1 MTIRAF
7 RQAERFAQQSET
19 YLRNYI
25 RASYA
30 SLAASQWLNFR
41 LQMISVLMITTVGL
55 TAVIQHVYSTAN
67 ASLIGLALSYIL
79 SVTGLLNGLIGS
91 FTETEKEM
99 VSVERA
105 HQFQNLDSEN
115 WTGIREKEE
124 EEEEERSTAH
134 TWPSQP
140 SIEFTNVVL
149 QYKEEAAHALDNVS
163 FRIEAS
169 EKIGICG
176 RTGSGKSSL
185 FTALFRGCE
194 LNSGSIRVDKLNVA
208 NLSLSALREQLSII
222 PQDPFLFEATLRE
235 NLDTSGE
242 RSDAELWSALR
253 GVRLESKFRNEPHGL
268 DTRLEE
274 KGRNLS
280 TGERQLVC
288 LARAVLTSRKIL
300 CIDEATASVD
310 FETDN
315 FIQETI
321 QSQFAGVTVLT
332 IAHRVNT
339 IVDYD
344 RILVMDGGRVA
355 EFDSPRRLLA
365 NKSSLFYS
373 LVNET
378 KAKV

>member
-7 RQAERFAQQSET
+7 RQAERFSQQSEA
-19 YLRNYI
+19 YVRDYA

-30 SLAASQWLNFR
+30 SMAASQWLNFR
-41 LQMISVLMITTVGL
+41 LQMISVVMITMVGL
-55 TAVIQHVYSTAN
+55 TAVIQHVYSSSAN

-79 SVTGLLNGLIGS
+79 SVTGLLNGLVGS

-105 HQFQNLDSEN
+105 HQFQHLDSEN
-115 WTGIREKEE
+115 WTSPAAAQSVLDSR
-124 EEEEERSTAH
+124 
-134 TWPSQP
+134 TWPSLP
-140 SIEFTNVVL
+140 TIEFTDVVL
-149 QYKEEAAHALDNVS
+149 QYKEDGVRALDGVS
-163 FRIEAS
+163 FRVNAG

-194 LNSGSIRVDKLNVA
+194 VSAGSIRIDDVNIA
-208 NLSLSALREQLSII
+208 NLDLKTLRQKMSII

-235 NLDTSGE
+235 NLDTTGE
-242 RSDAELWSALR
+242 RSEAELWSALR
-253 GVRLESKFRNEPHGL
+253 AVRLESKLRHEPHGL
-268 DTRLEE
+268 DSPIEE
-274 KGRNLS
+274 KGKNLS
-280 TGERQLVC
+280 QGERQLVC
-288 LARAVLTSRKIL
+288 LARAVLIDRKIL

-321 QSQFAGVTVLT
+321 QSQFGGVTVLT

-344 RILVMDGGRVA
+344 RILVMDAGKVA
-355 EFDSPRRLLA
+355 EFDSPRKLMA
-365 NKSSLFYS
+365 NKNSLFYG
-373 LVNET
+373 LVNES
-378 KAKV
+378 KAKA